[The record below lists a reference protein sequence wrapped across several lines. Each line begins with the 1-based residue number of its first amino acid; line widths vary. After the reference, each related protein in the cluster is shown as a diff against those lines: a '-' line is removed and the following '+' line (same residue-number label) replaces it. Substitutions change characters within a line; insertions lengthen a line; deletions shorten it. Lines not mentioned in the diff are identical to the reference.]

1 MSVISIS
8 PGCWA
13 SVTGNFRDPE
23 YHEFSA
29 VLRPH
34 PQKSKQTNKINNR
47 NNNKV
52 KLKSRKLCGLGSV
65 ATIHIFRFPLFQI
78 QSCSSPLSTLKTAPY
93 YILMSKCF
101 HILGARTGELT
112 AVISALRRLRQEYWC
127 EFESGPDYRNK
138 SLSQKTKIWKDLCVQ
153 ISNSSFKVHMN

>member
-1 MSVISIS
+1 MPVISIS

-34 PQKSKQTNKINNR
+34 PQKSKQTNKISNR

-52 KLKSRKLCGLGSV
+52 KLKNRKLCDLGSV
-65 ATIHIFRFPLFQI
+65 ATIHVFSFPLFQI
-78 QSCSSPLSTLKTAPY
+78 QSCYSPLSTLKTVPY
-93 YILMSKCF
+93 CILISKCF
-101 HILGARTGELT
+101 HILGARSGELT
-112 AVISALRRLRQEYWC
+112 PVISALRRLRQEY
-127 EFESGPDYRNK
+127 
-138 SLSQKTKIWKDLCVQ
+138 
-153 ISNSSFKVHMN
+153 